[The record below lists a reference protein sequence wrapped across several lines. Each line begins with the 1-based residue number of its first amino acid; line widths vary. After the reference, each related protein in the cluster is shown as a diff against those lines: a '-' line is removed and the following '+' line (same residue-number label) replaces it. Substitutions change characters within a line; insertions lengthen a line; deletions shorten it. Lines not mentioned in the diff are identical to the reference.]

1 MDTFSLTFLSFLF
14 KASIVLFVFILIIK
28 TLRRLYINKTI
39 KALIGLP
46 DDRKERLIH
55 LYQRTISGWR
65 ILLWLMPLCLLMFL
79 VIPVFLFVFPADLP
93 PPMRDNLRQLFL
105 TSETASVIAYFHILE
120 DFFYKKKILQAIDES
135 VESKVSLT

>member
-28 TLRRLYINKTI
+28 TLRRLYVNQTI

-55 LYQRTISGWR
+55 LYQRIISGWR

-79 VIPVFLFVFPADLP
+79 VIPLFLFVFPADLP
-93 PPMRDNLRQLFL
+93 AIMRDNLRQLFL
-105 TSETASVIAYFHILE
+105 TSETAFVIAYFHILE
-120 DFFYKKKILQAIDES
+120 DILYKKKILKAIDKS
-135 VESKVSLT
+135 T